1 MWNCVDAS
9 IDSTRLFCTVWQQD
23 ISSLPIS
30 TALGPFWA
38 TAIGTAR
45 AFVKQNAPSWFQKAS
60 PYLPGISLWYHFQ
73 KWRAPREDINLAV
86 IKPCFSFSC
95 DPSTHQAI
103 TPGKAPKAHFLW
115 LTGPVDLFFAVKS
128 SHTTFTL
135 KRYKKAMTLLKSLYN
150 ITRTT
155 PESSYHYLA

>member
-1 MWNCVDAS
+1 MWKCVDAS

-23 ISSLPIS
+23 ISSFPIS

-45 AFVKQNAPSWFQKAS
+45 AFVKQNVPSWFQKAS
-60 PYLPGISLWYHFQ
+60 HICLEYHCGIIFQ
-73 KWRAPREDINLAV
+73 KMRAPREDIKLTV
-86 IKPCFSFSC
+86 IKRCFSFSC

-128 SHTTFTL
+128 SHTTVTL
-135 KRYKKAMTLLKSLYN
+135 KRYKKGYD
-150 ITRTT
+150 
-155 PESSYHYLA
+155 SSKISV